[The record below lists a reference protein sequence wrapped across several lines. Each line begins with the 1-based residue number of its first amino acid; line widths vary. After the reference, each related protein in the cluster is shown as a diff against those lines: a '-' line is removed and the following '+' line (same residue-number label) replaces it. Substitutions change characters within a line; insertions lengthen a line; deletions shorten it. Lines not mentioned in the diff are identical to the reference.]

1 MEIEISHI
9 APTLTEHHFT
19 NNQTIST
26 PLGSIDQFKYLN
38 NSESQATLDL
48 QSLQDDNDSTDYETY
63 MMAQKLQEN
72 IDSLKA
78 KIELIG
84 MAQNTTQT

>member
-1 MEIEISHI
+1 METEMSHI
-9 APTLTEHHFT
+9 APALTEHPFPT
-19 NNQTIST
+19 NQTTSS
-26 PLGSIDQFKYLN
+26 PLSSIDQLQFLN
-38 NSESQATLDL
+38 NSESQATLNL

-78 KIELIG
+78 KIELID
-84 MAQNTTQT
+84 MTQNTTQT